1 MSGEV
6 RMRRLPLAVAVAVV
20 AVATLRGQA
29 PPPPQSPQPVFRAG
43 TTLVEVSAIVTRDGR
58 PVTDLRAE
66 EVTVLDNGKPQ
77 PLTVFE
83 RVDLGRGEQPS
94 QRRDFVL
101 VLDDWHIHPTRTA
114 PAAEAALAFVDAL
127 GPHDRLAV
135 VNTGP
140 DDVALDLT
148 TDREPARALIR
159 RFRGQLMGGTP
170 MEAEIRTR
178 QAMEVLGQVAAAVR
192 ADAAERRAVLLVS
205 EGHQG
210 FVQEGN
216 ARLTPAGQAIFTDYL
231 EVLREAALSNVAI
244 YTVDPRGLRAPGSAQ
259 FSSAQMVNMGGFD
272 SPQLTQVTQTSNSD
286 LFGSLSILARNTGGI
301 QTLWTNDL
309 TKVFPQMLQDSRQY
323 YRLAYAQ
330 PDPAPGKK
338 HPESRSIEVKVARR
352 GLDVRARQ
360 RYAPVVGS

>member
-6 RMRRLPLAVAVAVV
+6 RMRRLPLAVATVLA
-20 AVATLRGQA
+20 AATLQAQA
-29 PPPPQSPQPVFRAG
+29 PAPSGQPTFRGG

-77 PLTVFE
+77 PLTAFE

-114 PAAEAALAFVDAL
+114 PAADAALAFVDAL

-135 VNTGP
+135 VNTAPTGEI
-140 DDVALDLT
+140 ALDLT
-148 TDREPARALIR
+148 TGREPARAAIR
-159 RFRGQLMGGTP
+159 AFRGQKTGGTP
-170 MEAEIRTR
+170 MEAEFRTR
-178 QAMEVLGQVAAAVR
+178 RAMEVLGHVASAVR
-192 ADAAERRAVLLVS
+192 DDARERRAILLVS
-205 EGHQG
+205 EGHDG

-216 ARLTPAGQAIFTDYL
+216 ARLTPAGQAAFNDYMQ
-231 EVLREAALSNVAI
+231 VLREAAIGNVAI
-244 YTVDPRGLRAPGSAQ
+244 YTVDPRGLRAPSTAHLP
-259 FSSAQMVNMGGFD
+259 SSQMVNMGG
-272 SPQLTQVTQTSNSD
+272 SENPQFTQATQISNGEI
-286 LFGSLSILARNTGGI
+286 FGSLAILARNTGGI

-309 TKVFPQMLQDSRQY
+309 TKIFPQVLQDSRQY